1 MQSRMVREGS
11 VGLLILAGVGTLI
24 AGIGWLKG
32 LNPANRSFNVIV
44 EFPQISGV
52 QTGSSVHYRGV
63 AVGRIV
69 SIEPGANGVKV
80 QISIA
85 PADLVIPANS
95 DVTLDQAGLLGESVL
110 NISPQK
116 GISATTATRP
126 LDAAC
131 DRSLILCNGSTLKG
145 ATGVS
150 SEELIRSSI
159 RFANT
164 YGDPKF
170 LTLVTQLLQTS
181 NQAAGEIALTTREFR
196 GLAQATRGEIATLS
210 LSAASVGGAANQVG
224 QAASQFGGIANQ
236 AGLTLGQINSLVA
249 TNRSTLVSTLDNLNE
264 TSGTLKGTVAKL
276 GPTLD
281 RVSNGQLLQN
291 LETLSANAAQA
302 SVNLR
307 DASQSLNNP
316 ANLVLLQQT
325 LESARA
331 TFQNA
336 QKITADL
343 DELTGDPKTRVQ
355 LKQLINGLGKLVA
368 TSETLQRQTQYAQV
382 IAPLAAQASRSAAS
396 GAPLPAF
403 ERPASALVPADL
415 LSPPVLGVQGNPIL
429 PPRLS
434 ALSTPN
440 PQSHPQAR

>member
-1 MQSRMVREGS
+1 
-11 VGLLILAGVGTLI
+11 
-24 AGIGWLKG
+24 
-32 LNPANRSFNVIV
+32 
-44 EFPQISGV
+44 
-52 QTGSSVHYRGV
+52 
-63 AVGRIV
+63 
-69 SIEPGANGVKV
+69 
-80 QISIA
+80 
-85 PADLVIPANS
+85 
-95 DVTLDQAGLLGESVL
+95 
-110 NISPQK
+110 
-116 GISATTATRP
+116 
-126 LDAAC
+126 
-131 DRSLILCNGSTLKG
+131 
-145 ATGVS
+145 
-150 SEELIRSSI
+150 
-159 RFANT
+159 
-164 YGDPKF
+164 
-170 LTLVTQLLQTS
+170 
-181 NQAAGEIALTTREFR
+181 
-196 GLAQATRGEIATLS
+196 
-210 LSAASVGGAANQVG
+210 
-224 QAASQFGGIANQ
+224 
-236 AGLTLGQINSLVA
+236 
-249 TNRSTLVSTLDNLNE
+249 VSTLDNLNE